1 MTSKVGVQ
9 NLIFVVFLIMTLQI
23 PVPEENQ
30 LRDVN
35 LDSGSLDQD
44 TLFTID
50 GHSFLN
56 FSGNISQY
64 SSINA
69 SWSLE
74 VTVMEGYGTELLE
87 NRSLGLLGQIDTII
101 GNSDGW
107 VDIEES
113 EQFASMV
120 SEARN
125 WTDAESAGCCSF
137 DYQPMTLWRQTADN
151 NSSRSRTSKQN

>member
-1 MTSKVGVQ
+1 MTSKVGIQ
-9 NLIFVVFLIMTLQI
+9 NLIFVVFLVLALQI
-23 PVPEENQ
+23 PVSEENQ

-35 LDSGSLDQD
+35 LHSGSLDQD

-50 GHSFLN
+50 GYSFLN

-101 GNSDGW
+101 GKIYS
-107 VDIEES
+107 
-113 EQFASMV
+113 
-120 SEARN
+120 
-125 WTDAESAGCCSF
+125 
-137 DYQPMTLWRQTADN
+137 YH
-151 NSSRSRTSKQN
+151 

>member
-1 MTSKVGVQ
+1 MTSKVGIQ
-9 NLIFVVFLIMTLQI
+9 NLIFVIFLIITLQI
-23 PVPEENQ
+23 TVSEENQ

-50 GHSFLN
+50 GYSFLN

-69 SWSLE
+69 SWSLG

-87 NRSLGLLGQIDTII
+87 NRSCLL
-101 GNSDGW
+101 
-107 VDIEES
+107 
-113 EQFASMV
+113 
-120 SEARN
+120 
-125 WTDAESAGCCSF
+125 
-137 DYQPMTLWRQTADN
+137 Y
-151 NSSRSRTSKQN
+151 TSPSPRDRG